1 MNKQTFSI
9 AFSFDVDAGTIEL
22 LDNDKWCVNQLI
34 APEVFIERYRNYK
47 LDLMDETHIE
57 ATAQQ
62 VLKIAE
68 NAVKNVEN
76 AVKNA
81 FKENAGC
88 VRGAYVDFKIGIDHV
103 DITDIVY
110 PGYTFWYDEYGNV
123 GARCKTLIV
132 ADVFTT
138 ADASIEDVWLYLALN
153 TVMKR
158 ALKDAGL
165 GDKITWFDFDFDF

>member
-9 AFSFDVDAGTIEL
+9 EFSFDIDAGTIEL
-22 LDNDKWCVNQLI
+22 LNDDKWCVNQLI
-34 APEVFIERYRNYK
+34 APEVFVERYRNYK
-47 LDLMDETHIE
+47 LDLMDETYIE

-62 VLKIAE
+62 VLKITE
-68 NAVKNVEN
+68 NAVKNMEN

-81 FKENAGC
+81 FKESAGY
-88 VRGAYVDFKIGIDHV
+88 VRGAYVDFKTGIDHV

-110 PGYTFWYDEYGNV
+110 PRYAFWYDEYGNI

-132 ADVFTT
+132 VDVFTT
-138 ADASIEDVWLYLALN
+138 ADTSIDDVWLYLALN
-153 TVMKR
+153 TVIKR

-165 GDKITWFDFDFDF
+165 YGKITWFDFDF

>member
-9 AFSFDVDAGTIEL
+9 EFSFDIDAGTIEL

-34 APEVFIERYRNYK
+34 APEVFVERYQNYK
-47 LDLMDETHIE
+47 LDLMDKTHIE

-81 FKENAGC
+81 FKESAGC
-88 VRGAYVDFKIGIDHV
+88 VRGAYVDFKTGIDHV

-110 PGYTFWYDEYGNV
+110 PGYAFWYDEHGNV

-132 ADVFTT
+132 ADIFTT
-138 ADASIEDVWLYLALN
+138 AGASIDDVWLYLALN

-165 GDKITWFDFDFDF
+165 GDKITWFDFDF

>member
-9 AFSFDVDAGTIEL
+9 EFSFDVDAGTIEL
-22 LDNDKWCVNQLI
+22 LDDDKWCVNQLI
-34 APEVFIERYRNYK
+34 FPEVFVERYQSYK
-47 LDLMDETHIE
+47 MDLQSKTYID

-68 NAVKNVEN
+68 NAIKNVES

-88 VRGAYVDFKIGIDHV
+88 ARGVYVDFKTGIDHV

-110 PGYTFWYDEYGNV
+110 PGYAFWYDEYGNV

-132 ADVFTT
+132 VDVFTT
-138 ADASIEDVWLYLALN
+138 ADTSIDDVWLYLALN

-165 GDKITWFDFDFDF
+165 CDKITWFDFDF